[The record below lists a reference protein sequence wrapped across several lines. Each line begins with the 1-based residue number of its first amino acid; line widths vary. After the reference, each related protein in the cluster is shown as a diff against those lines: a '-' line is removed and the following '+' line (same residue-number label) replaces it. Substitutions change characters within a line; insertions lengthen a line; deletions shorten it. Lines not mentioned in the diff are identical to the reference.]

1 MDLRPRAQPDPV
13 LREAHGYFHVRGTF
27 GQFTGSIEDDNGVV
41 KHVTV
46 DIDVASLDTGNGQ
59 RDDHLRSP
67 DFFDVAAFPKATF
80 VLTAFDRNGD
90 DVTATG
96 DLTIRGI
103 TKPVTLKVKWAVPPI
118 RKQPEVSAELETKI
132 SRKEWGSCGT
142 SRWRRWCAR
151 QRRGEAPHRR
161 RRRRRLIAGCVQQP
175 SHSCPL
181 RPIMT
186 RPRRI
191 TDGLRAATCSR
202 PRF

>member
-1 MDLRPRAQPDPV
+1 MQWTLDP
-13 LREAHGYFHVRGTF
+13 AHSQIQFSVKHMGISTVRGTF

-103 TKPVTLKVKWAVPPI
+103 TKPVTLKGEVGGPAKDPWGNQ
-118 RKQPEVSAELETKI
+118 KVSAELETKI
-132 SRKEWGSCGT
+132 SRKEWGLV
-142 SRWRRWCAR
+142 WNVAL
-151 QRRGEAPHRR
+151 EAGGVLVSDEVKLR
-161 RRRRRLIAGCVQQP
+161 IDVQ
-175 SHSCPL
+175 
-181 RPIMT
+181 
-186 RPRRI
+186 
-191 TDGLRAATCSR
+191 AA
-202 PRF
+202 PAA

>member
-1 MDLRPRAQPDPV
+1 MQWTFDP
-13 LREAHGYFHVRGTF
+13 AHSQIQFSVKHMGISTVRGTF

-103 TKPVTLKVKWAVPPI
+103 TKPVTLKGEVGGPAKDPWGNQ
-118 RKQPEVSAELETKI
+118 KVSAELETKI
-132 SRKEWGSCGT
+132 SRKEWGLV
-142 SRWRRWCAR
+142 WNVAL
-151 QRRGEAPHRR
+151 EAGGVLVSDEVKLR
-161 RRRRRLIAGCVQQP
+161 IDVQ
-175 SHSCPL
+175 
-181 RPIMT
+181 
-186 RPRRI
+186 
-191 TDGLRAATCSR
+191 AA
-202 PRF
+202 PAA